1 MNPRYPILFALA
13 AALALGSGCSKT
25 KKVELPG
32 DSDVLVKVNG
42 TPISRYDLDLALRDS
57 LSQRTL
63 ANLDEDGKKAMLQ
76 SLTHSR
82 AIAQAED
89 KLMTAEQRA
98 EIDKKVAAYREELL
112 VKHYLAKRT
121 SETDVTDRQVR
132 DYYEQNPERFGASS
146 VRSYELLTTSV
157 LPSAA
162 ARPKLLEALGKV
174 QAERDWKAAATK
186 SNKAGQ
192 AIILREG
199 KSDEATLHPTLAQRI
214 AQLPVGGASSQL
226 MFLEGRPY
234 IVRVTAE
241 HKQPPRPL
249 AAVSREIR
257 AELLPQQ
264 LKHAVEQA
272 SAEVLKTAEVAYR

>member
-1 MNPRYPILFALA
+1 MNRAHLIPIALA
-13 AALALGSGCSKT
+13 AALACGASCSKT

-32 DSDVLVKVNG
+32 DRDVLVKVNG

-76 SLTHSR
+76 SLTQSR

-89 KLMTAEQRA
+89 KLMSAEQRA

-121 SETDVTDRQVR
+121 NQTNVTDRQVR
-132 DYYEQNPERFGASS
+132 EYYEQNPERFGAST

-162 ARPKLLEALGKV
+162 ARPKLLEALSKLE
-174 QAERDWKAAATK
+174 AERDWKSATAK
-186 SNKAGQ
+186 LNKAGQ
-192 AIILREG
+192 PITLREG
-199 KSDEATLHPTLAQRI
+199 KSDEATLHPKLAQRI

-226 MFLEGRPY
+226 MFLDSRPY

-241 HKQPPRPL
+241 HKEPPRPL
-249 AAVSREIR
+249 AAVIREIR

-272 SAEVLKTAEVAYR
+272 SADVLKTAEVAYR